1 MKLHNIS
8 LGNLKRRKGKA
19 FLLCIGLTIG
29 VAVVVAMTGITSKM
43 KLDVERKIDEY
54 GANIIVAPKSE
65 EMSLIYGGVQVT
77 DTSYGVEEL
86 KDSDVLKIWTIKN
99 NKNISSAAPKIIGS
113 YKISDVSYLIVGVD
127 FDSEFLIKKWWKW
140 EGEKPDS
147 EYDIVLGATA
157 ASRLKLSPGSKISIA
172 DKDFV
177 VSSILYE
184 NASQDDISIF
194 MNMKTAQQIL
204 KKEGRVSMIEV
215 SALCIGCPIED
226 MVAQIS
232 EKLPH
237 AKVTPVRQAMTLRMQ
252 TVNQL
257 MRFSIAVSIVVIII
271 GSLIVFISMTS
282 SVNERTKEIG
292 IFRAIGFR
300 RSHIIMIIMTEAFII
315 SLLSGMAGWATGSL
329 SVSLLAPQMLG
340 IEGIFYEPAMLALS
354 VGITLLMGLLSSIYP
369 ALKAAKLEPL
379 EALRYI

>member
-43 KLDVERKIDEY
+43 KMDVERKIDEY

-77 DTSYGVEEL
+77 DTSYGIEEL
-86 KDSDVLKIWTIKN
+86 KDSDVPKILTIKN
-99 NKNISSAAPKIIGS
+99 NKNISSVAPKTIGS
-113 YKISDVSYLIVGVD
+113 YKVSDISYLIVGVD
-127 FDSEFLIKKWWKW
+127 FDSEFIIKKWWKW

-147 EYDIVLGATA
+147 EYDIVVGSTVAR
-157 ASRLKLSPGSKISIA
+157 RLKLSPGSKISIS

-194 MNMKTAQQIL
+194 MNMKTAQQLL
-204 KKEGRVSMIEV
+204 KKEGRISMIEV

-237 AKVTPVRQAMTLRMQ
+237 AKVTPIRQAMTLRMQ

-257 MRFSIAVSIVVIII
+257 MRFSVAVSIVVIII
-271 GSLIVFISMTS
+271 GSLIVLISMTS

-300 RSHIIMIIMTEAFII
+300 RSHIITIIMTEAFII
-315 SLLSGMAGWATGSL
+315 SLLSGIAGWTTGSL

-340 IEGIFYEPAMLALS
+340 IEGIFFKPGILALS

>member
-8 LGNLKRRKGKA
+8 LGNLKRRKGKV

-65 EMSLIYGGVQVT
+65 EMSLIYGGVQVA

-86 KDSDVLKIWTIKN
+86 KDSDVPKIWTIKN
-99 NKNISSAAPKIIGS
+99 NKNISSVAPKIIGS
-113 YKISDVSYLIVGVD
+113 YKISDISYLIVGVD

-147 EYDIVLGATA
+147 EYDIVVGSR
-157 ASRLKLSPGSKISIA
+157 ASSTLKLSPGSKISIA
-172 DKDFV
+172 DKNFV

-194 MNMKTAQQIL
+194 MNMKTAQELL
-204 KKEGRVSMIEV
+204 KRNGRISMIEV

-237 AKVTPVRQAMTLRMQ
+237 ARVTPVRQAMTLRMQ
-252 TVNQL
+252 TVDQL
-257 MRFSIAVSIVVIII
+257 MRFSVAVSVVVIII
-271 GSLIVFISMTS
+271 GSLIVLISMTS

-315 SLLSGMAGWATGSL
+315 SLLSGIAGWTTGSL

-340 IEGIFYEPAMLALS
+340 IEGIFYEPGMLALS
-354 VGITLLMGLLSSIYP
+354 VGMTLLIGLLSSIYP

>member
-19 FLLCIGLTIG
+19 FLLGIGLTVG

-43 KLDVERKIDEY
+43 KLDVETKIDEY

-65 EMSLIYGGVQVT
+65 EISLIYGGVQVT
-77 DTSYGVEEL
+77 DTSYGIEEL
-86 KDSDVLKIWTIKN
+86 KDSDVLKVWTIHN
-99 NKNISSAAPKIIGS
+99 NKNISSVAPKTIGS
-113 YKISDVSYLIVGVD
+113 YKISDISYLIVGVD

-140 EGEKPDS
+140 EGERPDS
-147 EYDIVLGATA
+147 EYDIVVGSTA
-157 ASRLKLSPGSKISIA
+157 AGRLKLSPGSKISIA
-172 DKDFV
+172 GKDFV

-215 SALCIGCPIED
+215 SALCIGCPIEE
-226 MVAQIS
+226 MVAQIG

-237 AKVTPVRQAMTLRMQ
+237 AKVTPIRQAMTLRMQ

-257 MRFSIAVSIVVIII
+257 MRFSVAVSIVVVII
-271 GSLIVFISMTS
+271 GSLFVLISITS

-300 RSHIIMIIMTEAFII
+300 RTHIITIIMTEAFVI
-315 SLLSGMAGWATGSL
+315 SLLSGIAGWIMGSL
-329 SVSLLAPQMLG
+329 SVSFLALQMLG
-340 IEGIFYEPAMLALS
+340 IEGIFYEPGMLAIS
-354 VGITLLMGLLSSIYP
+354 VGMTLFVGLLSSLYP